1 MQTKHCNLSRGRP
14 AKFIHFVK
22 KEQVSA
28 ELSRIVVITLQ
39 NKPQIQVSTS
49 RVKSGDLVFVM
60 GTGFTPDRTAMS
72 HLRRP
77 DGSEYNPL
85 RLRTNGRGE
94 FSHKIDTTM
103 LDTGAFEVWVE
114 DEASKVLSN
123 RTQFTVE

>member
-1 MQTKHCNLSRGRP
+1 M
-14 AKFIHFVK
+14 
-22 KEQVSA
+22 
-28 ELSRIVVITLQ
+28 ITLQ

-123 RTQFTVE
+123 RTQFTIE

>member
-1 MQTKHCNLSRGRP
+1 LL
-14 AKFIHFVK
+14 K
-22 KEQVSA
+22 KEQVST
-28 ELSRIVVITLQ
+28 ELSRILVITFQ

-123 RTQFTVE
+123 RTQFTIE

>member
-1 MQTKHCNLSRGRP
+1 M
-14 AKFIHFVK
+14 
-22 KEQVSA
+22 
-28 ELSRIVVITLQ
+28 ITLQ

-85 RLRTNGRGE
+85 RLRTSGRGE

>member
-1 MQTKHCNLSRGRP
+1 ML
-14 AKFIHFVK
+14 K

-28 ELSRIVVITLQ
+28 ELSRIIVITLQ
-39 NKPQIQVSTS
+39 NKPQIQISTS

>member
-1 MQTKHCNLSRGRP
+1 M
-14 AKFIHFVK
+14 K

-49 RVKSGDLVFVM
+49 RVKSGDLVFVL
-60 GTGFTPDRTAMS
+60 GTGFTPDRTVMS

-123 RTQFTVE
+123 RRQFTIE

>member
-1 MQTKHCNLSRGRP
+1 LL
-14 AKFIHFVK
+14 K

-28 ELSRIVVITLQ
+28 ELSRIIVITLQ

-123 RTQFTVE
+123 RTQFTIE

>member
-1 MQTKHCNLSRGRP
+1 
-14 AKFIHFVK
+14 
-22 KEQVSA
+22 
-28 ELSRIVVITLQ
+28 VITFQ

-49 RVKSGDLVFVM
+49 RVKSGDLVFVL
-60 GTGFTPDRTAMS
+60 GTGFTPDHTVMS

>member
-1 MQTKHCNLSRGRP
+1 M
-14 AKFIHFVK
+14 
-22 KEQVSA
+22 
-28 ELSRIVVITLQ
+28 ITLQ
-39 NKPQIQVSTS
+39 NRPQIQVSTS

>member
-1 MQTKHCNLSRGRP
+1 MR
-14 AKFIHFVK
+14 
-22 KEQVSA
+22 KEKVSA
-28 ELSRIVVITLQ
+28 ELSRIVVNTFQ

-49 RVKSGDLVFVM
+49 RVKPGDFVFVL
-60 GTGFTPDRTAMS
+60 GTGFTPDRTVMS

>member
-1 MQTKHCNLSRGRP
+1 M
-14 AKFIHFVK
+14 K

-28 ELSRIVVITLQ
+28 ELSRIIVITLQ

-123 RTQFTVE
+123 RTQFTIE

>member
-1 MQTKHCNLSRGRP
+1 LL
-14 AKFIHFVK
+14 K

-28 ELSRIVVITLQ
+28 ELSRIIVITLQ
-39 NKPQIQVSTS
+39 NKPQIQISTS

>member
-1 MQTKHCNLSRGRP
+1 M
-14 AKFIHFVK
+14 
-22 KEQVSA
+22 
-28 ELSRIVVITLQ
+28 ITLQ

-123 RTQFTVE
+123 RTQFSVE

>member
-1 MQTKHCNLSRGRP
+1 M
-14 AKFIHFVK
+14 K
-22 KEQVSA
+22 KEQVST
-28 ELSRIVVITLQ
+28 ELSRILVITFQ
-39 NKPQIQVSTS
+39 NKPQILVSTS

-123 RTQFTVE
+123 RTQFTIE

>member
-1 MQTKHCNLSRGRP
+1 L
-14 AKFIHFVK
+14 K

-28 ELSRIVVITLQ
+28 ELSRIIVITLQ

-123 RTQFTVE
+123 RTQFTIE

>member
-1 MQTKHCNLSRGRP
+1 M
-14 AKFIHFVK
+14 
-22 KEQVSA
+22 
-28 ELSRIVVITLQ
+28 ITLQ
-39 NKPQIQVSTS
+39 NKPQIQISTS

-103 LDTGAFEVWVE
+103 LDTGAFDVWVE

>member
-1 MQTKHCNLSRGRP
+1 M
-14 AKFIHFVK
+14 
-22 KEQVSA
+22 
-28 ELSRIVVITLQ
+28 ITLQ

-49 RVKSGDLVFVM
+49 RVKSGVLVFVM

>member
-1 MQTKHCNLSRGRP
+1 M
-14 AKFIHFVK
+14 
-22 KEQVSA
+22 
-28 ELSRIVVITLQ
+28 ITLQ
-39 NKPQIQVSTS
+39 NKPQIQISTS

-123 RTQFTVE
+123 RTQFTIE